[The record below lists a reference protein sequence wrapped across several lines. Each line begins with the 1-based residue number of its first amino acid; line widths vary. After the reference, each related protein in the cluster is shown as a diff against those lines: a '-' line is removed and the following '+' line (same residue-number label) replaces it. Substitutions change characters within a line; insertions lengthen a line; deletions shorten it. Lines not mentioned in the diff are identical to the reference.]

1 MASPNRK
8 IRRREITELAR
19 QTWLRIWSDRMP
31 QDWRVYL
38 VRNTVIQRIHGRS
51 VCGVLLKLDKTILVG
66 RHTKRY
72 SFQTLV
78 HELAHLRTGRA
89 ARPRTHLELRVQ
101 SRCAAAVRQRASN
114 GHIIL
119 RLRSTPQR
127 LCQWEDLSRECHAVR
142 SCSRSRS
149 RKQPSSRQCKRSGR
163 EVAKHG
169 FDCAGNPVGR

>member
-1 MASPNRK
+1 MQDKPGCGYGVIECPRIGAS
-8 IRRREITELAR
+8 
-19 QTWLRIWSDRMP
+19 IWFATRSFSEYTDDRFA
-31 QDWRVYL
+31 V
-38 VRNTVIQRIHGRS
+38 S
-51 VCGVLLKLDKTILVG
+51 FLKLDKTILVG

-127 LCQWEDLSRECHAVR
+127 LCQREDLSRECHAVR